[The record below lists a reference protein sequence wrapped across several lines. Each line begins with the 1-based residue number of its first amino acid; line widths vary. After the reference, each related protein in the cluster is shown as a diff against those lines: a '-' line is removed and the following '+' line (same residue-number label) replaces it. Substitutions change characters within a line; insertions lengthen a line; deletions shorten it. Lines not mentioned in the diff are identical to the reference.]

1 LGYDHAHPR
10 VLARAEALH
19 GRMQLFMPL
28 MSALADPLVALMR
41 ELETLPAELESLLA
55 DAARWFDAPLPAPA
69 DATGAIAD
77 PVADRLR
84 ERIAAL
90 QPTGD
95 AMMSWDGALLSN
107 ALWRLRQVVDVW
119 QDCRSLRA
127 LIDNEAG
134 VWQPRYRHWRLGG
147 TERFYDRGMMLF
159 ST

>member
-1 LGYDHAHPR
+1 AAFYGLETLSGHLAGKSLAAFRQRWAATLNALEFLLSQLGYDHAHPR

-41 ELETLPAELESLLA
+41 ELETLPAELGSLLA

-95 AMMSWDGALLSN
+95 AMMSWDGA
-107 ALWRLRQVVDVW
+107 
-119 QDCRSLRA
+119 
-127 LIDNEAG
+127 
-134 VWQPRYRHWRLGG
+134 
-147 TERFYDRGMMLF
+147 
-159 ST
+159 